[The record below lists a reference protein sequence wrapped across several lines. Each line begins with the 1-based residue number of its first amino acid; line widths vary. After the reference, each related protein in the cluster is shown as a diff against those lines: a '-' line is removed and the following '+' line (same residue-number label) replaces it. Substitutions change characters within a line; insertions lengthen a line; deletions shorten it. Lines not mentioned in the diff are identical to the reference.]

1 MRPVRVLATIIALMP
16 GLMAGVAQSDTAQT
30 NLPGEAAVGRLVVSG
45 AAMCTG
51 ALIAPDLVLTA
62 AHCLYNLKSG
72 KRVDPKK
79 IEFQAGLRNG
89 KAHAVR
95 QVSSAIQHPD
105 YQHRRNGQAQVG
117 SDLALLKL
125 AKPISKSKVLPIQYG
140 ANLSSGDMLGVLSY
154 NVGNRNDPILEYP
167 CRVLAR
173 QDETLVMSC
182 EVDFGASG
190 APVLALTRGDRPSVV
205 SVVSAKAAMGGKNV
219 SVGTLL
225 SADTLREMIAGS
237 RDLANR

>member
-1 MRPVRVLATIIALMP
+1 MRPVRLLATMIALMP
-16 GLMAGVAQSDTAQT
+16 SLMAGVAQSDAAQT
-30 NLPGEAAVGRLVVSG
+30 TLPGEAAVGRLVVSG
-45 AAMCTG
+45 SAMCTG

-62 AHCLYNLKSG
+62 AHCLYDLKNG
-72 KRVDPKK
+72 KRVDAKK

-89 KAHAVR
+89 KARAIR
-95 QVSSAIQHPD
+95 QVSSAVQHPD
-105 YQHRRNGQAQVG
+105 YQHRRKGQAQVG

-125 AKPISKSKVLPIQYG
+125 SRPISKSNVLPMQYG
-140 ANLSSGDMLGVLSY
+140 ANLAAGDMLGVLSY
-154 NVGNRNDPILEYP
+154 TVSNRSDPILEYP

-182 EVDFGASG
+182 EVNFGASG

-225 SADTLREMIAGS
+225 SADTLRQMIAGS
-237 RDLANR
+237 RELAKR